1 MQTLTIARLAVGG
14 SRSSKA
20 FYAIVDGRE
29 NSSDFYVIK
38 ILLII
43 AFMEEILIKV
53 YIPDVFMRALFG
65 LIRS

>member
-1 MQTLTIARLAVGG
+1 METLTIARLAVGG
-14 SRSSKA
+14 SRSNKA

-38 ILLII
+38 ILLTV

-53 YIPDVFMRALFG
+53 YIPDVLMRALFG